1 MSKFIKFLSFVF
13 AILLIVEFIPTAVSA
28 KNDYSNVNS
37 SLISTSAQSSILLD
51 VSDDSV
57 LYAKNADLRLPM
69 ASTTKIMTA
78 LIALEY
84 GNIDTQY
91 AIPQKAV
98 GVEGSSVYLVE
109 GEPLTLGELVYAL
122 MLESA
127 NDAAEAIAIIIAGS
141 TEAFADIMNRR
152 AEELELH
159 STHFTNPHGLD
170 HDEHYTTAYDLARLA
185 SFAIKNPK
193 FREIVS
199 TRKTTIPF
207 NGDEGRRLLVNHNR
221 LLREYRGAIGVK
233 TGFTKRSGRC
243 LVSAAERD
251 GLTLVAVT
259 INAPNDWHDHTAM
272 LDWGFENYVHYVL
285 SDVGEYKLTMPVT
298 GGNTQWTICTNT
310 QKICVTLKSGHGPIS
325 TEVIAPHFIYAPIQ
339 QAQTV
344 GKLIYKCD
352 GEIIGESI
360 LQTTTHVQVQNAKK
374 GFWQW
379 LRSLFRF

>member
-1 MSKFIKFLSFVF
+1 MGI
-13 AILLIVEFIPTAVSA
+13 
-28 KNDYSNVNS
+28 
-37 SLISTSAQSSILLD
+37 
-51 VSDDSV
+51 
-57 LYAKNADLRLPM
+57 
-69 ASTTKIMTA
+69 
-78 LIALEY
+78 
-84 GNIDTQY
+84 
-91 AIPQKAV
+91 
-98 GVEGSSVYLVE
+98 
-109 GEPLTLGELVYAL
+109 
-122 MLESA
+122 
-127 NDAAEAIAIIIAGS
+127 
-141 TEAFADIMNRR
+141 
-152 AEELELH
+152 
-159 STHFTNPHGLD
+159 
-170 HDEHYTTAYDLARLA
+170 
-185 SFAIKNPK
+185 
-193 FREIVS
+193 
-199 TRKTTIPF
+199 
-207 NGDEGRRLLVNHNR
+207 
-221 LLREYRGAIGVK
+221 K
-233 TGFTKRSGRC
+233 TGFTQKAGRC

-325 TEVIAPHFIYAPIQ
+325 TEVIAPHFVYAPIQ